1 MTSFLDLTWEA
12 TIKGYQMMICFVYY
26 KNWYLECILY
36 FLFSG
41 LYLVLCF
48 GIGMS
53 LYDHVYNL
61 NSIISLVLKGHGPE
75 HSSKKVL
82 DIADY

>member
-1 MTSFLDLTWEA
+1 
-12 TIKGYQMMICFVYY
+12 MMICFVYY
-26 KNWYLECILY
+26 KNQYLERTFLY
-36 FLFSG
+36 LPFSG

-53 LYDHVYNL
+53 LCDHMYNL
-61 NSIISLVLKGHGPE
+61 NSVIFLVLKGHGPE

-82 DIADY
+82 DTADGEWS